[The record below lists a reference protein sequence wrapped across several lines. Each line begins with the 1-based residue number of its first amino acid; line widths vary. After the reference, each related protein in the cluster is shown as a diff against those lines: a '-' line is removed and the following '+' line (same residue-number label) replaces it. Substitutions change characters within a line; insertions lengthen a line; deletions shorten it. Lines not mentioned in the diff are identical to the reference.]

1 MALSPRSSLNGSS
14 DTDSVPPVSTTRRRR
29 DYVDN
34 ATARKQ
40 ILEAAAELFTDRGF
54 HATSV
59 REIGDHLGIGQSSL
73 YYHAKNK
80 AQILVDINTELMD
93 GLVADMETIRAG
105 EGTGLEKLE
114 AVVHTLLQKIA
125 EQQAAVTVVL
135 HERRSVPPEAA
146 TKLQAK
152 RDRVDAIID
161 EILQQGFDEGT
172 IRPLPLRLTRLA
184 ITGMTNWAYTW
195 FDPNGSL
202 RVEEIAKGFV
212 DLLRH
217 GVEGPAAS

>member
-1 MALSPRSSLNGSS
+1 
-14 DTDSVPPVSTTRRRR
+14 
-29 DYVDN
+29 
-34 ATARKQ
+34 
-40 ILEAAAELFTDRGF
+40 
-54 HATSV
+54 
-59 REIGDHLGIGQSSL
+59 
-73 YYHAKNK
+73 
-80 AQILVDINTELMD
+80 MD

-105 EGTGLEKLE
+105 EGTGPEQLE

-161 EILQQGFDEGT
+161 EILQQGFDEA
-172 IRPLPLRLTRLA
+172 RSARLPLRLTRLA